1 MENKKQYLFAIGFL
15 TILVVFL
22 SLSFNSEAYTLK
34 DREYLAEV
42 LTSEFFKNGQV
53 VGCIVADKNG
63 TTLSVTSTFNPNID
77 ALLFAL
83 SAPDKRR
90 QLKSY
95 GFKKV
100 IVRGIGWKN
109 GVSQGVHSER
119 TILLK

>member
-1 MENKKQYLFAIGFL
+1 MEDKRQHIFAIGFL
-15 TILVVFL
+15 SILSVLL
-22 SLSFNSEAYTLK
+22 SLSVNAEAFTLK

-42 LTSEFFKNGQV
+42 LTSEFFKSGQV

-63 TTLSVTSTFNPNID
+63 TTLRVTSTFSPNID
-77 ALLFAL
+77 ALLFAFA
-83 SAPDKRR
+83 APDKRR

-100 IVRGIGWKN
+100 VVQGIGWKN
-109 GVSQGVHSER
+109 GVSQGVQNEK